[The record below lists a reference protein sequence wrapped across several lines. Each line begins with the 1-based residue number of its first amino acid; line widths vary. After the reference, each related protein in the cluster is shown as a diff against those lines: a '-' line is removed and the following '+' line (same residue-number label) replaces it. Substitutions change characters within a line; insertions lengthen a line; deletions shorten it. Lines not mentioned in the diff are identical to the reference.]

1 MMDKMP
7 SNTLKTAIFTCFSGT
22 KMPAVQWIRA
32 EEAIKIVAF
41 CYLAVYRQR
50 AFARPGMA
58 LVLAAACWTGDGLAR
73 GPARAAETVTGVVT
87 RVVDGDTVWLGRGPE
102 LLKVRLLGMD
112 APEICQAGGPQSR
125 NALKGRVLGQTVTVS
140 FQYRDAYG
148 RALGLVRLD
157 GEDVGR
163 WMVGAGHAWSDGFHH
178 RPGPYA
184 AEQASAQA
192 SRTGLFGNDGAQTPR
207 SFRQMH
213 PRCFP

>member
-1 MMDKMP
+1 
-7 SNTLKTAIFTCFSGT
+7 
-22 KMPAVQWIRA
+22 
-32 EEAIKIVAF
+32 
-41 CYLAVYRQR
+41 
-50 AFARPGMA
+50 MA
-58 LVLAAACWTGDGLAR
+58 LVLAAACCTSDALAR
-73 GPARAAETVTGVVT
+73 GPAGPAETVTGVVT
-87 RVVDGDTVWLGRGPE
+87 RVVDGDTVWLGRGRE

-163 WMVGAGHAWSDGFHH
+163 WMVAAGHAWSDGFRHQS
-178 RPGPYA
+178 GPYA

-192 SRTGLFGNDGAQTPR
+192 SNRGLFGHAGAQTPR
-207 SFRQMH
+207 SFRQTH
-213 PRCFP
+213 PRCYR